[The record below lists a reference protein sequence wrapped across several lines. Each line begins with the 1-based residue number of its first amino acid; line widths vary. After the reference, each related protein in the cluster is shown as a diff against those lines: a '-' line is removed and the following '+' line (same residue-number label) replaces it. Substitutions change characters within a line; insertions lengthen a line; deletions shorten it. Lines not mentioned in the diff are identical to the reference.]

1 MPEDVTTAIKKGM
14 EQVVSG
20 EDGGT
25 AGKAFADFEY
35 KDQIAGK
42 TGTGPVSSIDLED
55 NVWLAMF
62 APREDPEIAL
72 VIFLPNGYSDNV
84 KAFPT
89 AKAILQYYFD
99 TKKSDEEAAESTNPT
114 EGTML
119 TS

>member
-1 MPEDVTTAIKKGM
+1 MRILNTKTRS
-14 EQVVSG
+14 Q
-20 EDGGT
+20 
-25 AGKAFADFEY
+25 GKQERVLY
-35 KDQIAGK
+35 R
-42 TGTGPVSSIDLED
+42 PIDLED

-99 TKKSDEEAAESTNPT
+99 TKKSDEEATESTNPT